1 MFFLLGVLALEAA
14 LPLGAFAFEVVFFLG
29 VLALEAAL
37 HLGAFAFEV
46 VFFLG
51 VFFEAVLRLEGL
63 DNYLNHF
70 PRHKRQQ
77 IHWILMK
84 I

>member
-1 MFFLLGVLALEAA
+1 
-14 LPLGAFAFEVVFFLG
+14 LP
-29 VLALEAAL
+29 
-37 HLGAFAFEV
+37 LGAFAFEV

-70 PRHKRQQ
+70 PRHKRQL
-77 IHWILMK
+77 IH
-84 I
+84 